1 MIRARIALFLMGRR
15 NRQILDDMTSVVC
28 GTKKGYEMNSDA
40 PMLDVLVRR
49 WLEKEGVR

>member
-28 GTKKGYEMNSDA
+28 GTKKNYELKVDG
-40 PMLDVLVRR
+40 PLIDLLIRR
-49 WLEKEGVR
+49 WLHNEDVR